1 MFLRGVNVAWLAL
14 NQFGGGSS
22 PPGGTKERKAC
33 LDNKPKGTPIDGPA
47 HYKGYDVLEI
57 INRYNLGF
65 ELGNVIK
72 YILRA
77 ENKGK
82 YLSDLKK
89 AQFYLNWFIDRCEG
103 ENDGKV

>member
-1 MFLRGVNVAWLAL
+1 LPKQSKQTLDEFVA
-14 NQFGGGSS
+14 QVTKKS
-22 PPGGTKERKAC
+22 PTGTA
-33 LDNKPKGTPIDGPA
+33 IDGPT

-57 INRYNLGF
+57 INRYDLGF

-89 AQFYLNWFIDRCEG
+89 AQFYLNWFLDKCEG